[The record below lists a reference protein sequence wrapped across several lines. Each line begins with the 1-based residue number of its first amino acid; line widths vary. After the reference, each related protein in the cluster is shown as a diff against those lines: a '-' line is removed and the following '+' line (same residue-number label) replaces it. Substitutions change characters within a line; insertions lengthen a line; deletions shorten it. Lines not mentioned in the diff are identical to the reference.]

1 VKVSAMK
8 LICRTCRWELKL
20 APEDAQKAGKRCG
33 GCGKST
39 VEMIPDG
46 AQPQS
51 PNSQPV
57 AQNLRATTTATTT
70 HQPDDSVWAVLLRH
84 VQNPPDLA
92 VTLRIVSGHKLPADT
107 IVRLR
112 TPEGQASEDCNL
124 NQIMDLQTNQWTSD
138 PITLQIRRL
147 QGPQILAFSV
157 RVLPKN
163 ALRFLEGRLLIE
175 EQRDGTLNITVDNS
189 QHGQDVVGG
198 LNEYNFNF
206 APRQQVDEILRI
218 PLAETTQLRPRHRDD
233 LTAPDH
239 LAMLDRKTHLGEPL
253 TATER
258 PLRLTL
264 RQHSSNESL
273 DRHILLVAG
282 KTLRMGRANTWSSQ
296 HLSHPPNDL
305 VLRVPE
311 TSEKVVNY
319 ISNTHLM
326 IARRE
331 NSLYLHDYSKHG
343 TLIDNRQIHQASLD
357 LTANKGHLKPGTSGA
372 DRPESSLRL
381 NYQRVQNHDPE
392 FISKLSE
399 FAQFSG
405 QPAPLNWCSDVL
417 VFNRDDAPETCVFML
432 DVLRIGYDPAVCGWL
447 LPKRNGNRPV
457 QAVVFRLGDGLWITP
472 GGPGC
477 AVVIE
482 NQPID
487 FENIVRLKNN
497 MHLSIDGHQ
506 FIAEPWRQHFVT

>member
-1 VKVSAMK
+1 
-8 LICRTCRWELKL
+8 
-20 APEDAQKAGKRCG
+20 
-33 GCGKST
+33 
-39 VEMIPDG
+39 MI
-46 AQPQS
+46 
-51 PNSQPV
+51 
-57 AQNLRATTTATTT
+57 
-70 HQPDDSVWAVLLRH
+70 
-84 VQNPPDLA
+84 
-92 VTLRIVSGHKLPADT
+92 
-107 IVRLR
+107 
-112 TPEGQASEDCNL
+112 
-124 NQIMDLQTNQWTSD
+124 
-138 PITLQIRRL
+138 
-147 QGPQILAFSV
+147 
-157 RVLPKN
+157 
-163 ALRFLEGRLLIE
+163 
-175 EQRDGTLNITVDNS
+175 
-189 QHGQDVVGG
+189 
-198 LNEYNFNF
+198 
-206 APRQQVDEILRI
+206 
-218 PLAETTQLRPRHRDD
+218 
-233 LTAPDH
+233 APDH
-239 LAMLDRKTHLGEPL
+239 LARLDRKTHLGEPL

-357 LTANKGHLKPGTSGA
+357 LTANKGHQKPGTSGA

-381 NYQRVQNHDPE
+381 TYQRVQNHDPE

-405 QPAPLNWCSDVL
+405 QPAPLNWCNDVL

-477 AVVIE
+477 A
-482 NQPID
+482 
-487 FENIVRLKNN
+487 
-497 MHLSIDGHQ
+497 
-506 FIAEPWRQHFVT
+506 